1 MPDPKIKAGAIV
13 HAVVWEPQIADLRIS
28 SIERKKL
35 RYFDEEDAKREGD
48 YTLEGFKQKWR
59 KMHGEWNENQLVYI
73 VRFEK
78 VK

>member
-35 RYFDEEDAKREGD
+35 RYFDEEDAKREGG
-48 YTLEGFKQKWR
+48 YTLEVFKQKWR